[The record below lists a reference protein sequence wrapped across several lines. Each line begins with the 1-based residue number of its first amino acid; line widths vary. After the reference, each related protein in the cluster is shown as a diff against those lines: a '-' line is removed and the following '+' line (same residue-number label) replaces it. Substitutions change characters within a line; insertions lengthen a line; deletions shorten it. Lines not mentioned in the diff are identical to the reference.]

1 MVWHF
6 VFVILDTFL
15 NKYSYGAELLS
26 YIKDFE
32 KLNYN
37 QRPDIKIDL
46 FWDCEEFLNNSVQV
60 HYDKNKVEYIRKE
73 KNIFHKLKK
82 IYKKY
87 YKYIVQNVFPYLVFS
102 FLTKILDE
110 GANIL
115 LNLSLSKK
123 IKVTSV
129 LKLNCNYLLKR

>member
-1 MVWHF
+1 M
-6 VFVILDTFL
+6 
-15 NKYSYGAELLS
+15 GCALS
-26 YIKDFE
+26 LTEF
-32 KLNYN
+32 
-37 QRPDIKIDL
+37 DL
-46 FWDCEEFLNNSVQV
+46 F
-60 HYDKNKVEYIRKE
+60 
-73 KNIFHKLKK
+73 IFHKLKK